1 VPNHLRRRLAAL
13 LLCGALPLTLC
24 SCAEQSVSQELGD
37 SSDWSSLESVG
48 NSSKLDSSSN
58 STNLGI
64 DSNSSSLDDF
74 GNSSEL
80 EAIDNS
86 SSMVDN
92 GNSSD
97 VEESSNRQDDPSVPA
112 VASFQTAP
120 GQEETNQTQRP
131 VESAGTYTVLTPS
144 ASGTV
149 VYSGGGAQI
158 DASNASEGYIMVR
171 YDGDVSKIRVQL
183 TRDGGSTYTYGL
195 RSSGVYDV
203 FPLSQGSG
211 GYTVNVFENVYDNQ
225 YALVMGQY
233 ISANLRSS
241 VLPFLY
247 PNQYVNFY
255 DGCQTVS
262 KGARLASTAANDLE
276 VVENIYNYVIH
287 NITYDFNK
295 AETVS
300 FGYLPNV
307 DTILNSG
314 TGICF
319 DYAAVMTAML
329 RTQNIPTK
337 LVVGYAGPIY
347 HAWISTYITDIGWV
361 NGIIYFDGQSWVRMD
376 PTFASSGNESGDIM
390 NYIGDGSN
398 YNAMYVY

>member
-1 VPNHLRRRLAAL
+1 MPLA
-13 LLCGALPLTLC
+13 LC
-24 SCAEQSVSQELGD
+24 SCADAPASQAANQPSGPPH
-37 SSDWSSLESVG
+37 LES
-48 NSSKLDSSSN
+48 SYN
-58 STNLGI
+58 STSL
-64 DSNSSSLDDF
+64 DDLSNSSFQEASANESSLGSSGGSPQVESASDSSIPEVSSSLSHVNDIS
-74 GNSSEL
+74 SSEEL
-80 EAIDNS
+80 SA
-86 SSMVDN
+86 
-92 GNSSD
+92 
-97 VEESSNRQDDPSVPA
+97 PPA
-112 VASFQTAP
+112 ASFQAP
-120 GQEETNQTQRP
+120 PAQEQTSRP
-131 VESAGTYTVLTPS
+131 AESAGTYTVLTPV
-144 ASGTV
+144 ASGTE

-158 DASNASEGYIMVR
+158 DVSNAGEGYIMVK
-171 YDGDVSKIRVQL
+171 YDGNVAKIRVQV

-195 RSSGVYDV
+195 SASGVYNV
-203 FPLSQGSG
+203 FPLAQGSG
-211 GYTVNVFENVYDNQ
+211 GYTINVFENVYDNQ
-225 YALVMGQY
+225 YALVLGQY

-276 VVENIYNYVIH
+276 IVENVYNYVIH
-287 NITYDFNK
+287 NISYDFDK
-295 AETVS
+295 AASVS

-319 DYAAVMTAML
+319 DYAAVMATML

-337 LVVGYAGPIY
+337 LVVGYAGQIY
-347 HAWISTYITDIGWV
+347 HAWISTYITDVGWV

-390 NYIGDGSN
+390 NYIGNGSN
-398 YNAMYVY
+398 YNAMFVY

>member
-1 VPNHLRRRLAAL
+1 MPNRLWRRLLAL
-13 LLCGALPLTLC
+13 ILCGVMPLALC
-24 SCAEQSVSQELGD
+24 SCAGAPASQTAER
-37 SSDWSSLESVG
+37 SSSPPRLESAY
-48 NSSKLDSSSN
+48 NSSGLDASSN
-58 STNLGI
+58 SSLQENSSNQTSLGNI
-64 DSNSSSLDDF
+64 SNSSSMGDFSGSSLLDDHS
-74 GNSSEL
+74 NSSQMED
-80 EAIDNS
+80 IS
-86 SSMVDN
+86 SS
-92 GNSSD
+92 
-97 VEESSNRQDDPSVPA
+97 EELSGPA
-112 VASFQTAP
+112 AASFQAP
-120 GQEETNQTQRP
+120 PAQEQTSRP
-131 VESAGTYTVLTPS
+131 AESAGTYTVLTPV
-144 ASGTV
+144 ASGTE

-158 DASNASEGYIMVR
+158 DASNAGEGYVMVK
-171 YDGDVSKIRVQL
+171 YDGNVAKIRVQI

-195 RSSGVYDV
+195 SASGTYNVL
-203 FPLSQGSG
+203 PLSQGSG
-211 GYTVNVFENVYDNQ
+211 GYTINVFENVYDNQ
-225 YALVMGQY
+225 YALVLGQY

-262 KGARLASTAANDLE
+262 KGARLASTATNDLE
-276 VVENIYNYVIH
+276 IVENVYNYVIH
-287 NITYDFNK
+287 NITYDFDK
-295 AETVS
+295 AASVS

-319 DYAAVMTAML
+319 DYAAVMATML

-337 LVVGYAGPIY
+337 LVVGYAGQVY

-390 NYIGDGSN
+390 NYIGNGSN
-398 YNAMYVY
+398 YNAMFVY

>member
-1 VPNHLRRRLAAL
+1 MEN
-13 LLCGALPLTLC
+13 T
-24 SCAEQSVSQELGD
+24 SD
-37 SSDWSSLESVG
+37 SSIQENFS
-48 NSSKLDSSSN
+48 NSSKVGDISSS
-58 STNLGI
+58 SG
-64 DSNSSSLDDF
+64 
-74 GNSSEL
+74 EL
-80 EAIDNS
+80 
-86 SSMVDN
+86 SM
-92 GNSSD
+92 
-97 VEESSNRQDDPSVPA
+97 A
-112 VASFQTAP
+112 AASFQTPP
-120 GQEETNQTQRP
+120 GQEQAPQASRP
-131 VESAGTYTVLTPS
+131 AESAGTYTVLTPV
-144 ASGTV
+144 ASGTE

-158 DASNASEGYIMVR
+158 DASNAGEGYVMVK
-171 YDGDVSKIRVQL
+171 YDGNAAKIRIQI

-195 RSSGVYDV
+195 SGSGVYDV

-211 GYTVNVFENVYDNQ
+211 GYTINVFENVYDNQ
-225 YALVMGQY
+225 YALVLGQY

-255 DGCQTVS
+255 DGCQTVA

-276 VVENIYNYVIH
+276 IVENVYNYVIH
-287 NITYDFNK
+287 NITYDFDK
-295 AETVS
+295 AASVS

-319 DYAAVMTAML
+319 DYAAVMAAML

-337 LVVGYAGPIY
+337 LVVGYAGQIY

-376 PTFASSGNESGDIM
+376 PTFASSGNESSDIM
-390 NYIGDGSN
+390 NYIGNGSN
-398 YNAMYVY
+398 YNAMFVY